1 VKVLLT
7 LDPETKILW
16 LEGERLRSPDGIAS
30 GRLRHK
36 MRSGEAFGAFCYDDL
51 IRLGDGWHELD
62 LSTPAEAGR
71 AAI

>member
-7 LDPETKILW
+7 LDPETKTLW

-36 MRSGEAFGAFCYDDL
+36 MRPGEAFGAFRYDDL
-51 IRLGDGWHELD
+51 TRLGDGWHELD
-62 LSTPAEAGR
+62 LSTPAVTSR
-71 AAI
+71 AAV

>member
-16 LEGERLRSPDGIAS
+16 LEGERLRSPDGLVS

-36 MRSGEAFGAFCYDDL
+36 MRPGEAFGAFCYDDL
-51 IRLGDGWHELD
+51 TQLGDGWHELD
-62 LSTPAEAGR
+62 LSTPVEASR